1 MLTLAV
7 APPAQAEIFVTVRG
21 QRQGV
26 IRGDSTV
33 KGHETQI
40 VASSFDYDVKAPR
53 DPATGLATG
62 KRQHSPITL
71 RLNSGAA
78 SVHLFQALVTNEN
91 LTSVVIDFVA
101 ASDVGGLVSL
111 KRVTLTNAA
120 GSSERHWTRM
130 DTSWVNSDPQSVRTI
145 RVGDFIT
152 TALTGTRAVRLGG
165 IQLRSNFD
173 LRPDMVTFPLPAL
186 RGTAVV
192 PSAVDLYINNV
203 RQFSGQASGGPFAI
217 DTPPA

>member
-26 IRGDSTV
+26 IRGDSTI
-33 KGHETQI
+33 KGHENQI
-40 VASSFDYDVKAPR
+40 VASSFDYDVKSPR

-120 GSSERHWTRM
+120 LSDLHQRASSAK
-130 DTSWVNSDPQSVRTI
+130 
-145 RVGDFIT
+145 T
-152 TALTGTRAVRLGG
+152 TWQDDVSIVFQKIEVL
-165 IQLRSNFD
+165 D
-173 LRPDMVTFPLPAL
+173 
-186 RGTAVV
+186 V
-192 PSAVDLYINNV
+192 PSGT
-203 RQFSGQASGGPFAI
+203 SASDSITATA
-217 DTPPA
+217 TP